1 MQAETTSSIRF
12 DSIFCKIIADGISM
26 DVRLGSGKCLSE
38 DWWQLMGW
46 ADPHVLKRGVREGE

>member
-1 MQAETTSSIRF
+1 
-12 DSIFCKIIADGISM
+12 M
-26 DVRLGSGKCLSE
+26 DVRLRSGKCLSE